1 MKRIL
6 VIVIAC
12 IAVIGYLFVSDM
24 LEEIET
30 GGIVT
35 PEMNFVTGDGTQA
48 DTHPTEAETAAES
61 DTADSPATEA
71 VSESESSVLYGES
84 YYETDDVAYYLYTY
98 DELPPNFMTKKEAQA
113 LGWVSSE
120 GNLWD
125 VADGACIGGDRFGN
139 YEGLLPEDGEY
150 TECDVNYTGG
160 YRGGERLVFD
170 EDGNIWYTG
179 DHYASFEQLYTG
191 DGIAS

>member
-139 YEGLLPEDGEY
+139 YEGLLPEDRDY
-150 TECDVNYTGG
+150 TECDIDTQGAEKRGAKRIVFSDDGLIYYT
-160 YRGGERLVFD
+160 D
-170 EDGNIWYTG
+170 
-179 DHYASFEQLYTG
+179 DHYESFELLYG
-191 DGIAS
+191 EP